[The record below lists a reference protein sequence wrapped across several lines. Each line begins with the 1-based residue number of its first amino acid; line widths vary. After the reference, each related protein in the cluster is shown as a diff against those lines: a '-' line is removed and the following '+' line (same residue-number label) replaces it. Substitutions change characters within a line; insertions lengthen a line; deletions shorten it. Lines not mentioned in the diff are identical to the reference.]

1 MGDMKLNARALVV
14 IGAILMALV
23 LVGLVYSRIGAAEE
37 HPLPAAVWEPSGAPV
52 SHGIS

>member
-1 MGDMKLNARALVV
+1 MGDMKLNARALIV

-37 HPLPAAVWEPSGAPV
+37 HPLPAALREPSGAPAF
-52 SHGIS
+52 HGVK